1 MMEPAK
7 SFRDLIV
14 WQKAHQ
20 LVLAVYRYSDNFP
33 GKEMYCLIPQ
43 LRRAAISV
51 PANIAEGFKKTRHCA
66 SVVNTDPVVVAICGK
81 MLSRY
86 SSRPVQYRL
95 MCSEEERDSLMGYW
109 SDFLGI
115 KKDEIKFQLKKKIGE
130 RRSEFGLME
139 VRTSDTFFRSRLQGW
154 MDVMREQW
162 AISLTG

>member
-51 PANIAEGFKKTRHCA
+51 PANIAEGFKKKNKPDKVRYMNISQGSLEEVRYYLILA
-66 SVVNTDPVVVAICGK
+66 ADLGYGNSDKLSDDLDIVSK
-81 MLSRY
+81 MLEGY
-86 SSRPVQYRL
+86 MSSIRKSISMKVPQ
-95 MCSEEERDSLMGYW
+95 SQN
-109 SDFLGI
+109 
-115 KKDEIKFQLKKKIGE
+115 KFNIQNSNSNIHE
-130 RRSEFGLME
+130 
-139 VRTSDTFFRSRLQGW
+139 
-154 MDVMREQW
+154 
-162 AISLTG
+162 